1 MKHQQEEIIKNYVES
16 YNNFDIKGMIR
27 DLDQHVVFENITN
40 DKVDL
45 QINGIDA
52 FEQQAESAKSHFS
65 VRNQEIEFWHFN
77 ESNITIDIHY
87 TAVLAMDLSNDLK
100 AGSTLELK
108 GKSEF
113 VIEGGKIKEIR
124 DYSSR

>member
-1 MKHQQEEIIKNYVES
+1 MPIKFEMKHQQKEIIKNYIES

-45 QINGIDA
+45 QIKGIDA

-77 ESNITIDIHY
+77 EYNI
-87 TAVLAMDLSNDLK
+87 
-100 AGSTLELK
+100 
-108 GKSEF
+108 
-113 VIEGGKIKEIR
+113 
-124 DYSSR
+124 